1 MALILIEKSEE
12 ESSEIKVKQSEAV
25 LDFLK
30 KRAVTHASCSLLD
43 SGTNVLH
50 N

>member
-25 LDFLK
+25 LVLK
-30 KRAVTHASCSLLD
+30 KTSYCQIDISVASLL
-43 SGTNVLH
+43 T
-50 N
+50 